1 MVFFRK
7 ELQLLVRYKRTY
19 NFNSRDT
26 AFICVCRA
34 LYECY
39 QTMEGNAGVEVRG
52 QASGDR
58 LLIIK
63 HLLSIEKIFIGTLS
77 SNLEYAGDT
86 VITTDILISFSL
98 FRFGIYNA
106 HRRKVM

>member
-1 MVFFRK
+1 
-7 ELQLLVRYKRTY
+7 
-19 NFNSRDT
+19 
-26 AFICVCRA
+26 
-34 LYECY
+34 
-39 QTMEGNAGVEVRG
+39 MEGNARVEVRFQVSGVRG
-52 QASGDR
+52 QVSGGQVLGFRRYR

-63 HLLSIEKIFIGTLS
+63 HSLSIEKIFIRTLS

>member
-1 MVFFRK
+1 
-7 ELQLLVRYKRTY
+7 
-19 NFNSRDT
+19 
-26 AFICVCRA
+26 
-34 LYECY
+34 
-39 QTMEGNAGVEVRG
+39 MEGIAGVEVRG
-52 QASGDR
+52 QASGDRYQGTGFRGYR

-63 HLLSIEKIFIGTLS
+63 HLLSIEKIFIRTLS
-77 SNLEYAGDT
+77 SNLEYADGT

>member
-1 MVFFRK
+1 
-7 ELQLLVRYKRTY
+7 
-19 NFNSRDT
+19 
-26 AFICVCRA
+26 
-34 LYECY
+34 
-39 QTMEGNAGVEVRG
+39 MESNAGIEVRFQVSGVRG
-52 QASGDR
+52 QVLGFRRYS

-63 HLLSIEKIFIGTLS
+63 HSLSIEKIFIRTLS
-77 SNLEYAGDT
+77 SNLEYAGGT

>member
-1 MVFFRK
+1 
-7 ELQLLVRYKRTY
+7 
-19 NFNSRDT
+19 
-26 AFICVCRA
+26 
-34 LYECY
+34 
-39 QTMEGNAGVEVRG
+39 MEGNAGVEVRG
-52 QASGDR
+52 QGTGVRYQGSGFRRYR

-63 HLLSIEKIFIGTLS
+63 HSLSIEKIFIRTLS
-77 SNLEYAGDT
+77 SNLEYTRGI